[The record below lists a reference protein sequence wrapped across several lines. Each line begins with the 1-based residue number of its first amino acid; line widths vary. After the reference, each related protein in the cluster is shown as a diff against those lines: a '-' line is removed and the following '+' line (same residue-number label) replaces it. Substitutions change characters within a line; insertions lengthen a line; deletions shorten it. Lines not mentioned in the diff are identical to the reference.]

1 MPRGPKA
8 KSALPAP
15 SGHGYAAKMRFK
27 EDRPFATPEA
37 AERKLLELAN
47 VIEADHAE
55 RLSVAVINK
64 KFRGAG
70 GSYEEI
76 PRGGD
81 HRNCARLA
89 HDASVRRL
97 FIVRAGRGGPV
108 RVAARVYPAARPWRA
123 NAWASCARHRQSHAV
138 DIAGKLARGLPSEET
153 WPTYLNIRLLLMSA
167 DRDAGERL

>member
-70 GSYEEI
+70 GSCEEI
-76 PRGGD
+76 PHGGD

-97 FIVRAGRGGPV
+97 FIVHAGRGGPV
-108 RVAARVYPAARPWRA
+108 RVVGTQRNIWQGFGVFISEKSLGA
-123 NAWASCARHRQSHAV
+123 CH
-138 DIAGKLARGLPSEET
+138 LPVA
-153 WPTYLNIRLLLMSA
+153 YRRL
-167 DRDAGERL
+167 

>member
-1 MPRGPKA
+1 
-8 KSALPAP
+8 
-15 SGHGYAAKMRFK
+15 MRFK

-76 PRGGD
+76 PHGGD

-97 FIVRAGRGGPV
+97 SDVHAGRGRPV
-108 RVAARVYPAARPWRA
+108 RVVNVRFGAHCRLKSDIVLGPKRAANFRPAD
-123 NAWASCARHRQSHAV
+123 Q
-138 DIAGKLARGLPSEET
+138 
-153 WPTYLNIRLLLMSA
+153 LNRFTQWSSDLT
-167 DRDAGERL
+167 